1 MLHPLNSVSAEGY
14 TNLGFFVG
22 SLSVALLRIGLEH
35 SKEMAS
41 FVVSKTK
48 GIPPTKEYFN
58 ISHILRTGEVGWEML
73 NL

>member
-1 MLHPLNSVSAEGY
+1 MLHPLNSVGAEGY
-14 TNLGFFVG
+14 TNLGFFAG
-22 SLSVALLRIGLEH
+22 SLSVVLLRIGLEH
-35 SKEMAS
+35 SKEIAS

-58 ISHILRTGEVGWEML
+58 ISHILRTGEVGREML